1 MRRARL
7 LLRAPLD
14 WLGVAAFGVLA
25 CVMAL
30 SAEAVYTL
38 VEQSSAFGSAG
49 IVVTVT
55 FGLFTRLGG
64 ARSALAALLAGVGVW
79 VVGNYVLG
87 LSWAYLAAVGAS
99 VAAYAAGAFFER
111 GAVTWSV
118 ADRSRASP

>member
-1 MRRARL
+1 
-7 LLRAPLD
+7 
-14 WLGVAAFGVLA
+14 
-25 CVMAL
+25 MAL

-64 ARSALAALLAGVGVW
+64 PASALAALLAGVMVW
-79 VVGNYVLG
+79 VAGNYVLG

-99 VAAYAAGAFFER
+99 ITAYATGSLVERAHSLRRAG
-111 GAVTWSV
+111 
-118 ADRSRASP
+118 